1 MATSK
6 DTLLSKAP
14 GAGTDRPVLDETTGK
29 TTSRKAAPAK
39 KAAAKRAPAKKG
51 AAKAT
56 DPKGKAKA
64 APKAKAASG
73 TKVTRNKLGKTGW
86 LQEAILKVCTDF
98 ADGKVDT
105 EGKPLTPHRIAKLV
119 EAAGNPL
126 PSSGAVAACLARW
139 DEYGFAVL
147 NEKPVA
153 FKRFTPAGKK
163 KGLETMVAEHRT
175 AAWAARKG

>member
-1 MATSK
+1 MSSST
-6 DTLLSKAP
+6 DLLKNAPKAASDP
-14 GAGTDRPVLDETTGK
+14 DRPVIEKATPKK
-29 TTSRKAAPAK
+29 TTTK
-39 KAAAKRAPAKKG
+39 KATTK
-51 AAKAT
+51 KAT
-56 DPKGKAKA
+56 TK
-64 APKAKAASG
+64 ASG
-73 TKVTRNKLGKTGW
+73 EKVTRNKLGETGW
-86 LQEAILKVCTDF
+86 LQNAILDICEGF
-98 ADGKVDT
+98 ADGKIDT

-119 EAAGNPL
+119 EAAGKPL

-163 KGLETMVAEHRT
+163 KGLTEMVAEHRT

>member
-1 MATSK
+1 MPST
-6 DTLLSKAP
+6 DLLKNAP
-14 GAGTDRPVLDETTGK
+14 KVGGTTDRPVVEKPTK
-29 TTSRKAAPAK
+29 KAPAK
-39 KAAAKRAPAKKG
+39 KAAAKKAPAKKA
-51 AAKAT
+51 AAKA
-56 DPKGKAKA
+56 K
-64 APKAKAASG
+64 PKADG
-73 TKVTRNKLGKTGW
+73 EKVTRNKLGASGW
-86 LQEAILKVCTDF
+86 LQDAILDICEKFV
-98 ADGKVDT
+98 DGKIDT

-119 EAAGNPL
+119 EATGKPL

-163 KGLETMVAEHRT
+163 KGLAEMVAEHRT

>member
-1 MATSK
+1 MTASAK
-6 DTLLSKAP
+6 SAP
-14 GAGTDRPVLDETTGK
+14 TKTVVVKPAAKKSVAPRKPVTRSVGVK
-29 TTSRKAAPAK
+29 RSAPAKKAPAK
-39 KAAAKRAPAKKG
+39 KAA
-51 AAKAT
+51 
-56 DPKGKAKA
+56 
-64 APKAKAASG
+64 PKADG
-73 TKVTRNKLGKTGW
+73 EKVTRNKLGPAGW
-86 LQEAILKVCTDF
+86 LQDSILAICESY

-139 DEYGFAVL
+139 SDYGFAVL
-147 NEKPVA
+147 DEKPVA

-163 KGLETMVAEHRT
+163 KGLPTMVEEHRK

>member
-1 MATSK
+1 MATKS
-6 DTLLSKAP
+6 DLLNKAP
-14 GAGTDRPVLDETTGK
+14 SAGTDRLVLDESTGK
-29 TTSRKAAPAK
+29 ATTKKSPAK
-39 KAAAKRAPAKKG
+39 KAAAKK
-51 AAKAT
+51 
-56 DPKGKAKA
+56 
-64 APKAKAASG
+64 APKADG
-73 TKVTRNKLGKTGW
+73 EKVTRNKLGPSGW

>member
-1 MATSK
+1 MAEKVT
-6 DTLLSKAP
+6 DTAVLDKAP
-14 GAGTDRPVLDETTGK
+14 KAPAKAVTKARPRTGKAAAAKGK
-29 TTSRKAAPAK
+29 TTKAPAAKKAPAK
-39 KAAAKRAPAKKG
+39 KAA
-51 AAKAT
+51 
-56 DPKGKAKA
+56 
-64 APKAKAASG
+64 PKADG
-73 TKVTRNKLGKTGW
+73 EKVTRNKLGPAGW
-86 LQEAILKVCTDF
+86 LQDSILAICESY

-139 DEYGFAVL
+139 SDYGFAVL
-147 NEKPVA
+147 DEKPVA

-163 KGLETMVAEHRT
+163 KGLPTMVEEHRK